1 MDFEAVNNNN
11 TMEPRVVVIGV
22 GGGGCN
28 AVDNMID
35 EGVSGVEFLSI
46 NTDLQALKNL
56 KCQNKLQI
64 GNVATGGLGAGAD
77 PEVGRISAEE
87 SIAEV
92 LEFVDGANMV
102 FIAAGMGGG
111 TGTGAAP
118 VIAREIKAKG
128 ILTVSVVTKPFE
140 YEGKRK
146 INIAEQGIREL
157 ENNVDAIIVIPN
169 HNLFI
174 LASSET
180 TFKEGFKM
188 ADNVITNGVKSITD
202 LILKPGLINL
212 DFNDIKSVIKD
223 SGRAMMG
230 IGQAEGEQRAIA
242 AVTSAISN
250 PLLDNSSIRG
260 AMSVLVNIT
269 SDDKITFN
277 EPDEIAKIIRDEVD
291 EDALINMGV
300 AVDDDCVGKIRVS
313 VIATNLKSDNV
324 SSGSVGASSTSSSS
338 SSVENVS
345 DFAQNFNNFVS
356 SPIEKEKFDEKII
369 EDIDDLNTKSFQ
381 VEEEFKNKEPDNFV
395 QEFETI
401 IDDDVEFE
409 NIPKIE
415 DDFIGVDEIDFDD
428 LQKDLEKEIEFVVE
442 NEEKEDLSE
451 KQPLDRFDVNKDE
464 KKGFFNSFFKQGSEN
479 SNIDTNKNSKTKV
492 DENDDDDDDDDFSI
506 PPFLRKQV
514 N

>member
-1 MDFEAVNNNN
+1 MDFEAVKNNN
-11 TMEPRVVVIGV
+11 TMEPRVVVVGV

-28 AVDNMID
+28 AIDNMIE
-35 EGVSGVEFLSI
+35 EGVEGVEFLSI

-56 KCQNKLQI
+56 KCENKLQI

-77 PEVGRISAEE
+77 PEVGRVSAEE

-118 VIAREIKAKG
+118 VIAREIKSKG

-146 INIAEQGIREL
+146 INIAEQGIQEL

-230 IGQAEGEQRAIA
+230 IGEAEGEQRAIS

-269 SDDKITFN
+269 SDENITFN

-300 AVDDDCVGKIRVS
+300 AVDSDCIGKIRVS
-313 VIATNLKSDNV
+313 VIATNLKSNNIDVDKNSYSYETDTPDLKNSQV
-324 SSGSVGASSTSSSS
+324 IVQPIIS
-338 SSVENVS
+338 NVS
-345 DFAQNFNNFVS
+345 DSVNDDIF
-356 SPIEKEKFDEKII
+356 IDTKMKEE
-369 EDIDDLNTKSFQ
+369 ENDLNDKF
-381 VEEEFKNKEPDNFV
+381 VENFEAKIDND
-395 QEFETI
+395 I
-401 IDDDVEFE
+401 EFE
-409 NIPKIE
+409 NIPKIDEEVASLELE
-415 DDFIGVDEIDFDD
+415 DIDFDA
-428 LQKDLEKEIEFVVE
+428 LTNSI
-442 NEEKEDLSE
+442 NEEQENTELNIEEVEVVKKDSVV
-451 KQPLDRFDVNKDE
+451 DRFDVEKEE
-464 KKGFFNSFFKQGSEN
+464 KKGFFNGLFKQTTDN
-479 SNIDTNKNSKTKV
+479 SNAQSNNKK
-492 DENDDDDDDDDFSI
+492 NDDDNDDDDDDFSI